1 VVRTRLT
8 PPDSPAVPL
17 HPSLP
22 RQPRAHLLQVPD
34 SVAHQ
39 GSGHTLSSAC
49 SAEERPLRMDG
60 ATRRRT
66 GGARAR
72 RYRQAE
78 LQNGRWAMMG
88 AAGILVEDLL
98 GHLGAGGPAAQT
110 PWCAAHA
117 CANSGSP
124 MPVGSC
130 AVRSGRRGAQI

>member
-1 VVRTRLT
+1 
-8 PPDSPAVPL
+8 
-17 HPSLP
+17 
-22 RQPRAHLLQVPD
+22 
-34 SVAHQ
+34 
-39 GSGHTLSSAC
+39 
-49 SAEERPLRMDG
+49 MDG